1 MPTKKAMTS
10 VNVVT
15 LTATPACLIVRPNSS
30 GRLTASLDVASSKGE
45 KLVFSCFF
53 PLSFFERKT
62 LKSFYQ
68 LCVRVVSYP
77 TTFGWNKILTTS

>member
-30 GRLTASLDVASSKGE
+30 GRLTASLDVASGEGE
-45 KLVFSCFF
+45 KLVRTLFAVAAYREQSVVFMD
-53 PLSFFERKT
+53 EIEKT
-62 LKSFYQ
+62 ADAI
-68 LCVRVVSYP
+68 P
-77 TTFGWNKILTTS
+77 